1 MGMLYF
7 LLFMQPYVT
16 DLHLTIKYS
25 SMKAKKILSPVT
37 LGLLLGGIALTSAFT
52 TSTPDGSGCHIY
64 SSDAKGTKAEG
75 GQASSCGSPGELG
88 TCSRPACHGA
98 GASPAGVADNAGP
111 GSVALTAVPALTGN
125 QYIPGQVYNMT
136 VTVSQNGKKR
146 FGFGAEI
153 LDNSGSTNGH
163 INNTAGTVTI
173 TDLINTRTWCA
184 FGTGR
189 CAVTHDT
196 SGGFAKNTY
205 SFHFNWTAPS
215 AGYKYDSVNIY
226 LCGNACNG
234 NLAPDSGDYVY
245 TQHIILVKSVTAL
258 ANLQANTFTMS
269 VYPVPANKQLTVSF
283 VLPEDNTVI
292 TTLYSIDGKLVKELD
307 NSKAKAGQ
315 FSQSYAVDGIAK
327 GMYFLNISAGNAFET
342 KKIIIE

>member
-1 MGMLYF
+1 LC
-7 LLFMQPYVT
+7 FMQPCAT
-16 DLHLTIKYS
+16 DLHLTIKYTI
-25 SMKAKKILSPVT
+25 MKTRKLLSPIT
-37 LGLLLGGIALTSAFT
+37 LGLLLGGIAITSAFT
-52 TSTPDGSGCHIY
+52 TTTPDGSDCQIY
-64 SSDAKGTKAEG
+64 SSFTKGTKGEG

-98 GASPAGVADNAGP
+98 GASPAGIADNAGP

-136 VTVSQNGKKR
+136 VTVSQTGKKR

-163 INNTAGTVTI
+163 INNTAGTVTV
-173 TDLINTRTWCA
+173 TDAINTRTWCA
-184 FGTGR
+184 YGTGR
-189 CAVTHDT
+189 CAITHDT

-226 LCGNACNG
+226 LCGNAANG
-234 NLAPDSGDYVY
+234 NLLADSGDYIY
-245 TQHIILVKSVTAL
+245 TQHIILTKSVTAL
-258 ANLQANTFTMS
+258 ANLQANTFIMS
-269 VYPVPANKQLTVSF
+269 VYPVPANKQLNVSF
-283 VLPEDNTVI
+283 VLPEDNTVVAR
-292 TTLYSIDGKLVKELD
+292 LYSIDGKLVKELD
-307 NSKAKAGQ
+307 NNKATAGQ

-327 GMYFLNISAGNAFET
+327 GMYFLNVSAGSIT
-342 KKIIIE
+342 QTRKVIIE